1 MKTGVY
7 VIDAEQ
13 YHRDEIPGVD
23 VPCLSASIAKVLHE
37 KSPRHAYARHPKLG
51 GRFYPSSE
59 AMDEGTALHSML
71 LGAGRE
77 VFPVQ
82 FDDYRTKAAKE
93 QRDAARAERKIPLR
107 AKDFDRLVR
116 VAREL
121 RDGFRDA
128 SISLE
133 GDVEQTMLWVEQA
146 DDGTPVQ
153 CKGMLDLVDWT
164 TGRILD
170 LKKTENAHPDAIARH
185 VDDYGYAI
193 QEAAY
198 RSGFGEVRP
207 QQRGREQ
214 FAFAFYELDPAV
226 VVEVQ
231 LDGSYRHI
239 GESRWRRA
247 VNTWARCLK
256 TGKWPGYAAQPI
268 APPAWVARKEEE
280 REMAEGLE
288 QEGKAA

>member
-1 MKTGVY
+1 VKTGVY

-37 KSPRHAYARHPKLG
+37 QSPRHAYARHPKLG
-51 GRFYPSSE
+51 GRFRPASE
-59 AMDEGTALHSML
+59 AMDEGTALHTML
-71 LGAGRE
+71 LGSGRE

-93 QRDAARAERKIPLR
+93 QRDTARAEGKIPLR

-116 VAREL
+116 VAHEL

-128 SISLE
+128 GISLE
-133 GDVEQTMLWVEQA
+133 GDVEQTMIWVERA
-146 DDGTPVQ
+146 DDGTEVQ
-153 CKGMLDLVDWT
+153 CKAMLDLVDWT

-207 QQRGREQ
+207 VLRGRED
-214 FAFAFYELDPAV
+214 FSFAFYELDPVIVTEAR
-226 VVEVQ
+226 
-231 LDGSYRHI
+231 LDGTYLHI
-239 GESRWRRA
+239 GEQRWRRA
-247 VNTWARCLK
+247 VNTWARCLR
-256 TGKWPGYAAQPI
+256 TGNWPGYPARPVS
-268 APPAWVARKEEE
+268 PPPWVARREEE
-280 REMAEGLE
+280 RALEEGGA
-288 QEGKAA
+288 QEGRAA